1 MTAITR
7 LEHTPTV
14 ELSAG
19 MSEFFGSAVAS
30 GEDVLAVGAPSA
42 SDGTEFI
49 DGSVFLYH
57 QQGGQW
63 VAGEQLSPKE
73 HQKSVNQSFGT
84 ALAFSGDVLYVGAPN
99 AGDPLTGRLA
109 GLVYVYQNTPAG
121 WEEIAQLAPDEPAT
135 HENFG
140 SHLSAQGDTLAVSG
154 GFQGR
159 SPARVVIFRRDGSR
173 WTQEASLVAPGIQG
187 GPTYIYSLAVYG
199 DTLAVCA
206 TSTDLSQGMAQE
218 SRRLLVYE
226 RSGSEWRG
234 PNELLAG
241 EYAFSGTLALDGD
254 GRQAT
259 RLAAGAGPG
268 WLKVFSAVVI
278 FERGPAGWE
287 LNDILASPDGGYMD
301 HTAHMESFGASIALA
316 GNTLLA
322 GAPYSSEDDFF
333 DGVVYLFRK
342 EQDRWTCQLR
352 LAPPVDG
359 VEEGAFGAHID
370 LYGNTVL
377 IAGTDES
384 GDSVYVLDIGSR
396 DP

>member
-30 GEDVLAVGAPSA
+30 EEDVLAVGAPSA

-159 SPARVVIFRRDGSR
+159 SPAS
-173 WTQEASLVAPGIQG
+173 
-187 GPTYIYSLAVYG
+187 G
-199 DTLAVCA
+199 DLPA
-206 TSTDLSQGMAQE
+206 
-218 SRRLLVYE
+218 
-226 RSGSEWRG
+226 
-234 PNELLAG
+234 
-241 EYAFSGTLALDGD
+241 
-254 GRQAT
+254 GRQPVDP
-259 RLAAGAGPG
+259 GGQPGSPGYPG
-268 WLKVFSAVVI
+268 WA
-278 FERGPAGWE
+278 
-287 LNDILASPDGGYMD
+287 
-301 HTAHMESFGASIALA
+301 
-316 GNTLLA
+316 
-322 GAPYSSEDDFF
+322 
-333 DGVVYLFRK
+333 
-342 EQDRWTCQLR
+342 
-352 LAPPVDG
+352 
-359 VEEGAFGAHID
+359 D
-370 LYGNTVL
+370 LYLL
-377 IAGTDES
+377 ISRVWGHPGGLCHLYGSQPGHGARVQALTGLRAQWER
-384 GDSVYVLDIGSR
+384 VARPQRIIGG
-396 DP
+396 